1 MSQKD
6 LLDQDNLEAQLQNDV
21 ELDDKVEVSEDT
33 VDEATLAAK
42 GDAKSADFG
51 QGSDFE
57 DDKPKKLATTSKQ
70 PVPKTKSGIIS
81 AAVDK
86 LSGMKKEDLQV
97 VFSKLFNEESEEVA
111 QIVEEEVTV
120 VSEEQVQEDLKAL
133 VESDSNLSEEF
144 KEKATVLFNSALTA
158 RLAEE
163 VQKLEEKKISELA
176 EEVESIRSE
185 LVEKIDGYL
194 NYVVEQWME
203 ENELAVETGLRAE
216 IAESFMT
223 QLQQVFVEHYI
234 EVPEGKADL
243 VDDLAEQVEELEA
256 KLQESTEKS
265 VKLAEELETLQR
277 SEIIAEAASDLAATE
292 VEKLESLVEGVD
304 YDDAETFAKKV
315 SIIKEAHFKKT
326 SVESIQEE
334 ISEDST
340 EQSVAS
346 PRMAAYVSAISR
358 TIK

>member
-6 LLDQDNLEAQLQNDV
+6 LKDQDNLEAQLQNDV

-33 VDEATLAAK
+33 VDEATIAAK
-42 GDAKSADFG
+42 GDAKSANFG

-57 DDKPKKLATTSKQ
+57 DDKKKSLATTSKM

-243 VDDLAEQVEELEA
+243 IDDLAEQVEELET

-277 SEIIAEAASDLAATE
+277 AEIIAEATTDLAATE

-304 YDDAETFAKKV
+304 YDDAESFAKKV

-334 ISEDST
+334 ISEDAS
-340 EQSVAS
+340 EQSVS

-358 TIK
+358 TLK

>member
-6 LLDQDNLEAQLQNDV
+6 LKDQDNLEAQLQNDV
-21 ELDDKVEVSEDT
+21 ELDKKVEVSEDV
-33 VDEATLAAK
+33 VDEATIAAK
-42 GDAKSADFG
+42 GDAKSANFG

-57 DDKPKKLATTSKQ
+57 DDKKKDLATTSKM

-158 RLAEE
+158 RLSEE

-243 VDDLAEQVEELEA
+243 IDDLAEQVEELES

-277 SEIIAEAASDLAATE
+277 AEIIAEASTGLAATE

-304 YDDAETFAKKV
+304 YDDAESFAKKV
-315 SIIKEAHFKKT
+315 QIVKEAHFKKAT
-326 SVESIQEE
+326 VGSIQEE
-334 ISEDST
+334 ITEDSS
-340 EQSVAS
+340 EQTTAS

-358 TIK
+358 TLK